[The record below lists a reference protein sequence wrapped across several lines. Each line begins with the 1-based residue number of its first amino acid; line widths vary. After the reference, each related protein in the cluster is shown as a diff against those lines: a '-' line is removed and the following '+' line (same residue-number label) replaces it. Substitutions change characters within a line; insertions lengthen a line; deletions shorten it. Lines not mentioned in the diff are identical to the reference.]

1 MKTSS
6 FVVALTAF
14 ATLSEPAAAVTFPSL
29 TTIYIGSGFRNTVDI
44 VDAGVATSFH
54 CTNASGLTA
63 SVRFLVLNLNG
74 SVAGSFTQPAL
85 QHGRTQSVATHGT
98 VVFLNEQATSAGTLI
113 NQGSIIIESTESGV
127 FCTAAVV
134 DAGTAIPAFAMPLH
148 LVRVNAHPGTVD

>member
-1 MKTSS
+1 MQKSLLAA
-6 FVVALTAF
+6 ALAAF
-14 ATLSEPAAAVTFPSL
+14 ATLSGSAAAVTFPSL
-29 TTIYIGSGFRNTVDI
+29 TTIYIGSGVRNTVDI

-74 SVAGSFTQPAL
+74 SVAGTFTEPTL

-98 VVFLNEQATSAGTLI
+98 VVFGNEQATSAGTVI

-127 FCTAAVV
+127 LCTAAVV